1 MTSQV
6 SQQLREHVL
15 SFMRALP
22 VPDQSS
28 DPDAVRRADGVN
40 EFGLHWQ
47 LRGSQSEGVVASFS
61 DRDDVIEFGLLE
73 RDGDVATNILHAT
86 IVLDDS
92 DAQLNCMSEVSSE
105 FNFDAYIT
113 PESLARLQDSLTFF
127 ESAIR
132 DLAA

>member
-22 VPDQSS
+22 IPDPSS
-28 DPDAVRRADGVN
+28 DPDAISRDDGVS

-47 LRGSQSEGVVASFS
+47 LRGSPSQGVVASFS

-73 RDGDVATNILHAT
+73 RDGDAAMNILHAT

-92 DAQLNCMSEVSSE
+92 DAQLNCMSEASSE

-113 PESLARLQDSLTFF
+113 PESLSRLQESLTFF
-127 ESAIR
+127 GSAVR